1 METTD
6 AKYQKL
12 ASEYSKIRAQANVL
26 KRAVL
31 EEQNKNGALRE
42 SFRLKEASLRR
53 AEQEVDSLSFRNK
66 QLEHRVATLQD
77 DLDREMKRG
86 RGGGKQ
92 PRSNSEVHNTMTK
105 DAVIVEELQKKIIEN
120 AQLNSLVADKMSELD
135 LVMQRIKTLELKAT
149 EHAETEK
156 SLRREVDALSIRN
169 AELESKVVDVASTI
183 GSEDGLSVT
192 GSDHTTPLHT
202 NSSASEER
210 IAFLE
215 KEVNHWR
222 TQYEIL
228 KIGDGLLGA
237 KLLDIATKPGEVANR
252 GPANGEG
259 DATTKEQLVYGH
271 LTKKIE
277 ELFLA
282 KCRAESKLASYIAE
296 CDGLQNTLEIIN
308 NDVQDRAVQ
317 HEDIQRKLQILEDDL
332 VTTRCNYEEQ
342 ITVLTE
348 QIINLSD
355 QLAARR

>member
-6 AKYQKL
+6 GKYQKL
-12 ASEYSKIRAQANVL
+12 AAEYAKIRAQANVL

-66 QLEHRVATLQD
+66 QLEHRVASLQD
-77 DLDREMKRG
+77 DLDREVKRSKG
-86 RGGGKQ
+86 SSKQ
-92 PRSNSEVHNTMTK
+92 PRSEIHAMTK
-105 DAVIVEELQKKIIEN
+105 DAVIAEELQKKIIEN
-120 AQLNSLVADKMSELD
+120 AQLNSLISDKSAELD
-135 LVMQRIKTLELKAT
+135 LVMERIKTLEHQAT
-149 EHAETEK
+149 EHSDTEK
-156 SLRREVDALSIRN
+156 SLRREIDALSIKN
-169 AELESKVVDVASTI
+169 AELESKIVDVSSTM

-202 NSSASEER
+202 NSSSSEER

-215 KEVNHWR
+215 KELNHWR

-228 KIGDGLLGA
+228 KIGDGLIGA
-237 KLLDIATKPGEVANR
+237 KLLDMATKPADMLGK
-252 GPANGEG
+252 GPSNGEA

-277 ELFLA
+277 ELFMA
-282 KCRAESKLASYIAE
+282 KCRAESKLTSYMAE
-296 CDGLQNTLEIIN
+296 CESLQNALEIIN
-308 NDVQDRAVQ
+308 GDVQERVLKQ
-317 HEDIQRKLQILEDDL
+317 EECQRKLQILEDDM